1 MGNTMTSQEFH
12 EARQRLGLSL
22 RALARLMGMR
32 FQGCSRIERGERAP
46 TLQQAAFI
54 RYIEAHPPTAEE
66 IEALRRKE
74 P

>member
-1 MGNTMTSQEFH
+1 MENVENMESVESVENMENVET
-12 EARQRLGLSL
+12 
-22 RALARLMGMR
+22 ALARLMGMR